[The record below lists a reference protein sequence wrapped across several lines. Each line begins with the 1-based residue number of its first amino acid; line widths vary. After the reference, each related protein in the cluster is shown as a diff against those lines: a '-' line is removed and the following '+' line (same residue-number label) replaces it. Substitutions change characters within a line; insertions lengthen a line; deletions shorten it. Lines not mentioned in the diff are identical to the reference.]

1 MLILIRSLYDYMIM
15 TTPWLWQRA
24 PIVDYNTY
32 KLTEV
37 NLLNPPCCPL
47 LFRPLSHR
55 MKATTGRVK
64 TLMCNKSNKVDEDA
78 IRLDLGLGIVCRCLL
93 GL

>member
-1 MLILIRSLYDYMIM
+1 MVM

-37 NLLNPPCCPL
+37 NLLNPPPSFL
-47 LFRPLSHR
+47 PLSHR
-55 MKATTGRVK
+55 MKATTGKVK

-78 IRLDLGLGIVCRCLL
+78 IRLDLGLGFVCRCLL